1 MEILGEVEG
10 SNDGETDVL
19 GREVAVGTIE
29 GKSVGG
35 IDGVYD
41 GKADMDGVE
50 VGILVERPCNG
61 NVH

>member
-10 SNDGETDVL
+10 ANDGETDVL
-19 GREVAVGTIE
+19 GREVAVGTME
-29 GKSVGG
+29 GKLVGG
-35 IDGVYD
+35 IDGVND

-50 VGILVERPCNG
+50 VGNLVERPCNG